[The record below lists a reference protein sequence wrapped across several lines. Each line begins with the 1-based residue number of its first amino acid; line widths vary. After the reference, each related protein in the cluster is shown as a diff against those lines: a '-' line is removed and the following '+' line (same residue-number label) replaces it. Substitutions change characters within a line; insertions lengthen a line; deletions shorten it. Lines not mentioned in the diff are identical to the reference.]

1 MQTASIRVRQK
12 DSVYRIEDPQSQLC
26 IRLHSV
32 PATTEA
38 APHIVPRLTRRELST
53 WFTTRAQADEAFARY
68 IGVAALEIVRSD
80 A

>member
-1 MQTASIRVRQK
+1 MTPAIRVTQK
-12 DSVYRIEDPQSQLC
+12 GAFYRIEDPVTSLC
-26 IRLHSV
+26 IRLHCE
-32 PATTEA
+32 PAAGDA
-38 APHIVPRLTRRELST
+38 APHITPRLTRRELAT